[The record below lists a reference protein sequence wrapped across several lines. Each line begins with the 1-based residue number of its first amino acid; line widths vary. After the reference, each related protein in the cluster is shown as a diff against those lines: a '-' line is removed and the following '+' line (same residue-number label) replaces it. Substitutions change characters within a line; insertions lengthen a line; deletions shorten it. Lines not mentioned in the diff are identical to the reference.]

1 MDDDSTKTSPKT
13 ILIVDDDQFITIA
26 YKAGFEQVGYAVMVA
41 NDGEEAIKQMTAKR
55 PDLVLLDI
63 MMPKVDGFE
72 VLQAIKATKGLADIP
87 IVIFTN
93 LSQESD
99 EKTARAYGA
108 ADFLT
113 KANVS
118 LNDVLARVERLLD
131 KDANYKQ

>member
-1 MDDDSTKTSPKT
+1 MEEDSTKISPKT

-41 NDGEEAIKQMTAKR
+41 NDGEEAIKMMSAR
-55 PDLVLLDI
+55 HPDLVLLDI

-72 VLQAIKATKGLADIP
+72 VLQAIKATEGLSHIP
-87 IVIFTN
+87 IVVFTN

-99 EKTARAYGA
+99 EKTARSYGA
-108 ADFLT
+108 ADFVT

-118 LNDVLARVERLLD
+118 LNDLLARIERLLD
-131 KDANYKQ
+131 KDADPKQ